1 VSFASGVDAAR
12 AFHDALPA
20 PAERMLEA
28 LTLQAAIRQLCGDSD
43 SSAVIEDIL
52 PHQRAS

>member
-1 VSFASGVDAAR
+1 
-12 AFHDALPA
+12 
-20 PAERMLEA
+20 MLEA

-43 SSAVIEDIL
+43 SSAVVEDNL